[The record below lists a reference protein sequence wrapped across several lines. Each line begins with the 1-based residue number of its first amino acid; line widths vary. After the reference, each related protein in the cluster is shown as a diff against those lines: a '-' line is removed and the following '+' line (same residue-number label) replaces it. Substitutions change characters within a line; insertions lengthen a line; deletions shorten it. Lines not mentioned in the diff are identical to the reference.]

1 MKDLNICIIQS
12 NIIWENIDENLNL
25 FEAHIDSVIDADV
38 IVLPEMFTTGF
49 SMNTSKLAET
59 MGGKTMDWLRDNAK
73 KKNCVITGSIIIE
86 ENDKYYNRLIW
97 MRPDGTFGK
106 YDKRHLFRM
115 SEEHQTFTDGD
126 ERVVFEV
133 KGWRVL
139 PLICYDLRFPV
150 WSRNRNDYDVL
161 IYVANWPEARRT
173 PWQIMLK
180 SRAIENQV
188 YVVAVNRLGKDEM
201 GNSYSGDSAV
211 IEPKGNIISKT
222 LMGEESVE
230 SVSLSYED
238 LEIFRNKFPVG
249 LDGDEF
255 RII

>member
-12 NIIWENIDENLNL
+12 NIVWENIDENLSL
-25 FEAHIDSVIDADV
+25 FEVHIDNVVNADL

-49 SMNTSKLAET
+49 SMNTSKLAES
-59 MGGKTMDWLRDNAK
+59 MEGKTMAWLRDIAK
-73 KKNCVITGSIIIE
+73 RKNCVISGSIIIE
-86 ENDKYYNRLIW
+86 EDDKYYNRLIW

-115 SEEHQTFTDGD
+115 SEEHQTFTGGN

-180 SRAIENQV
+180 SRAIENQA
-188 YVVAVNRLGKDEM
+188 YVIAVNRLGKDEM

-211 IEPKGNIISKT
+211 IEPKGNVISKT

-230 SVSLSYED
+230 TVSLSYDD
-238 LEIFRNKFPVG
+238 LEKFRKKFPVG
-249 LDGDEF
+249 LDGDDF
-255 RII
+255 RIT